1 MNRYLS
7 TPAVFAT
14 PLGNIDRHAGI
25 IYGVTIAQEGPAKGH
40 GAFIDRTFLLSIVD
54 NAAQKPAGIKA
65 RFGHPNMC
73 STALGSYLG
82 RFKNYSYSGNSVK
95 ADLYLDETARNSPS
109 GDPFSS
115 VLDMAGKNPDM
126 FGASIYFQST
136 DSHFQKEDIDGKEV
150 NKEYFRLLDLRGTD
164 IVDEPAATNG
174 LFSATTFPGI
184 ATQFLDENPEIAEL
198 IFSKPANVIEFFN
211 SYLNNSRMNL
221 TEKVKESFASFLSA
235 CAINQTE
242 VKARSLSGVEARSLN
257 AVEARSLSEV
267 EAGGSK
273 PNDEMLNTLFDS
285 LSVSFPESFQDVMDF
300 TQLQKT
306 AAISNFLTA
315 LNDDLTKS
323 LSEIAKLTEAHEL
336 LQKDHETA
344 IEKCDTLLADL
355 TSANSNI
362 AALTEQLKARPTI
375 PLNVTDPKVSANP
388 EKEVDTTGKDLYNA
402 LPADAKLILKSK

>member
-109 GDPFSS
+109 GDLFSY

-174 LFSATTFPGI
+174 LFSATTFTGI

-235 CAINQTE
+235 CAINQT
-242 VKARSLSGVEARSLN
+242 AG
-257 AVEARSLSEV
+257 EARSLSEV
-267 EAGGSK
+267 EAGGSNA
-273 PNDEMLNTLFDS
+273 NDEMLNTLFDS

-336 LQKDHETA
+336 LQKDHETS

-355 TSANSNI
+355 TSANSSI